1 MPTWIVALIPKDNLA
16 KVLVYA
22 IVFLVAVFLLLFIA
36 PLIIFLH
43 IPLADAEQGHLT
55 YYKAAARRVQA
66 DYGIS
71 VSWHEVMV
79 IDAVLLGQDF
89 SISSASGAY
98 RSSKYFVREEKE
110 WIEKICTRTVTE
122 TDKKG
127 KPFTREEE
135 YDCSYYQTVYYE
147 RSLHDVIG
155 LLIEKGLLT
164 ETQREDVLRYTV
176 LDWASVIDDGQTGP
190 IGSIPPGE
198 FLWPVPGIYRLTS
211 TFGLRV
217 HPVTGEHSFHNGID
231 IGAPKG
237 HDVLAAKSGVVIL
250 AEENWGTAGHTI
262 IIQHGSE
269 ETRYYHLSAFD
280 VTAGMYVTAGE
291 KIGEVGSTG
300 RSTGPHLH
308 FEIRRS
314 GNLVNPMMFY

>member
-1 MPTWIVALIPKDNLA
+1 MPTWIVALIPKDKLA
-16 KVLVYA
+16 KVLIYA
-22 IVFLVAVFLLLFIA
+22 IIFLLAAFLLLFTA
-36 PLIIFLH
+36 PLLIFLH
-43 IPLADAEQGHLT
+43 IPLADAEQGHMT
-55 YYKAAARRVQA
+55 YYKSAAGRVQT
-66 DYGIS
+66 DFGIS
-71 VSWHEVMV
+71 VSWQEVMA

-89 SISSASGAY
+89 SKSSASGAY
-98 RSSKYFVREEKE
+98 RSAKYFVREEKK
-110 WIEKICTRTVTE
+110 WVEKTCTKTVTE

-127 KPFTREEE
+127 KPITREEE
-135 YDCSYYQTVYYE
+135 YDCSYEQTVYYE
-147 RSLHDVIG
+147 RSLHEVIG

-164 ETQREDVLRYTV
+164 ETQQEDVLRYTV
-176 LDWASVIDDGQTGP
+176 LDWASVMDDGQTGP
-190 IGSIPPGE
+190 IGPIPPGE

-217 HPVTGEHSFHNGID
+217 HPVTGEHSFHDGID

-237 HDVLAAKSGVVIL
+237 HDVLAAKSGVVTL
-250 AEENWGTAGHTI
+250 AEEDWGTAGNTI

-280 VTAGMYVTAGE
+280 VTAGMYVPAGE

-308 FEIRRS
+308 FEVRIN
-314 GNLVNPMMFY
+314 GEPVNPMMFY

>member
-1 MPTWIVALIPKDNLA
+1 MPTWIVALIPKDKLA
-16 KVLVYA
+16 KVLIYA
-22 IVFLVAVFLLLFIA
+22 IVFFLAVFLLLFTA
-36 PLIIFLH
+36 PLLIFLH
-43 IPLADAEQGHLT
+43 IPLADAEQGHMT
-55 YYKAAARRVQA
+55 YYKSAAVHVQT

-71 VSWHEVMV
+71 VSWQEVMA

-89 SISSASGAY
+89 SKSSASGAY
-98 RSSKYFVREEKE
+98 RSAKYFVREEKE
-110 WIEKICTRTVTE
+110 WVEKTCTRTVTE
-122 TDKKG
+122 TDKQG
-127 KPFTREEE
+127 KPITRKEE
-135 YDCSYYQTVYYE
+135 YDCSYYQTVYFE
-147 RSLHDVIG
+147 RSLHEVIG

-176 LDWASVIDDGQTGP
+176 LDWASVMDEGQTDP
-190 IGSIPPGE
+190 IEPIPPGE

-217 HPVTGEHSFHNGID
+217 HPVTGEHSFHDGID

-237 HDVLAAKSGVVIL
+237 HDVLAANSGVVIL
-250 AEENWGTAGHTI
+250 AEKDWGTAGHTI
-262 IIQHGSE
+262 IIQNGSE

-308 FEIRRS
+308 FEIRLS